1 MYEGMCKKTGKYQL
15 LFSFYEKLAA
25 VLADKAD
32 LGMCIKSAY
41 RFIQEIR
48 TILTEWFWFPFL
60 LLQISYN
67 CNIEFLYQDT
77 VGGQISVDGKNW
89 VDEADYEKNNA
100 APDVQWWTADEYE
113 AWMNEQKKE
122 MESLIGT
129 GDGWYD
135 GEGVFH
141 EFTQESVAAMM
152 DSYKGTLESIK
163 KGVLYSKDNGDG
175 DTYSMIPPTEDV
187 VSSYSVDVTKDN
199 GKTVHIG
206 DYSTV
211 EELDKAIS
219 DAVKNGQLT
228 QEEADAVHQ

>member
-1 MYEGMCKKTGKYQL
+1 MKNKKIWSIGLCGAICLSIAGVTYASYASALASDTLKVSTYETVNTSGK
-15 LFSFYEKLAA
+15 
-25 VLADKAD
+25 D
-32 LGMCIKSAY
+32 I
-41 RFIQEIR
+41 
-48 TILTEWFWFPFL
+48 
-60 LLQISYN
+60 
-67 CNIEFLYQDT
+67 LYQDT

-89 VDEADYEKNNA
+89 VDESDYEKNNTV
-100 APDVQWWTADEYE
+100 PDVQWWTADEYE

>member
-1 MYEGMCKKTGKYQL
+1 MKNKKIWSIGLCGAICLSITGVTYASYANALASDTPKVSTYETVNTSGK
-15 LFSFYEKLAA
+15 
-25 VLADKAD
+25 D
-32 LGMCIKSAY
+32 I
-41 RFIQEIR
+41 
-48 TILTEWFWFPFL
+48 
-60 LLQISYN
+60 
-67 CNIEFLYQDT
+67 LYQDT

-89 VDEADYEKNNA
+89 VDEADYEKNNTV
-100 APDVQWWTADEYE
+100 PDVQWWTADEYE

-228 QEEADAVHQ
+228 QKEADAVHQ

>member
-1 MYEGMCKKTGKYQL
+1 MKRKKIDSFTLFVIL
-15 LFSFYEKLAA
+15 LLT
-25 VLADKAD
+25 LILTL
-32 LGMCIKSAY
+32 LGM
-41 RFIQEIR
+41 
-48 TILTEWFWFPFL
+48 L
-60 LLQISYN
+60 LAGMKEEKRQ
-67 CNIEFLYQDT
+67 FT
-77 VGGQISVDGKNW
+77 VLLPLGDL
-89 VDEADYEKNNA
+89 A
-100 APDVQWWTADEYE
+100 YE

-135 GEGVFH
+135 GQGVFH
-141 EFTQESVAAMM
+141 EFTQESVDAMM
-152 DSYKGTLESIK
+152 DSYKETLESIK
-163 KGVLYSKDNGDG
+163 KGVLYSKDDGDG

-228 QEEADAVHQ
+228 QEEADSVQK